1 MTTPGFVAKRDAPV
15 TRRGRPLDAPTDAR
29 LLAEAGRDSRAP
41 VPLWIALLL
50 GLVEGLTE
58 YLPVS
63 STGHLILVGH
73 WLGARDEASKTFEV
87 VIQAGAILA
96 VVVHY
101 RALLARRVKGLVRR
115 DPDAIRLAS
124 ALAIAFVPAAAI
136 GFLLHKKIKLYL
148 FNPTS
153 VAAALAIGGV
163 AMIVIERLLE
173 RRPHEEAQTLE
184 AVDAKKA
191 LWIGLAQ
198 CISLWPGAS
207 RAMCT
212 ILGGRVVG
220 LSREVSAE
228 FSFLLALPVL
238 GAATAYDLL
247 KNGKALFAMPGGFA
261 ALLVGFVVS
270 FLVAWGVIASFL
282 RYLRRFGLAPFGVYR
297 VALAALVL
305 LVLRT

>member
-1 MTTPGFVAKRDAPV
+1 M
-15 TRRGRPLDAPTDAR
+15 
-29 LLAEAGRDSRAP
+29 
-41 VPLWIALLL
+41 PLWIALLL

-101 RALLARRVKGLVRR
+101 RALLAKRVSGLIKR
-115 DPDAIRLAS
+115 DPDALRLAS
-124 ALAIAFVPAAAI
+124 ALAIAFVPAATV
-136 GFLLHKKIKLYL
+136 GFLFHKKIKAYL

-153 VAAALAIGGV
+153 VAAALAIGGL
-163 AMIVIERLLE
+163 AMIAIERALE
-173 RRPHEEAQTLE
+173 RRPHAEAQTLE

-198 CISLWPGAS
+198 CLSLWPGAS

-212 ILGGRVVG
+212 ILGGRLVG

-238 GAATAYDLL
+238 GAATAYDLA
-247 KNGKALFAMPGGFA
+247 KNGKALFASSGGGA
-261 ALLVGFVVS
+261 ALAVGFVVS
-270 FLVAWGVIASFL
+270 FFVAWGVIATFL

-297 VALAALVL
+297 VALAAVVL
-305 LVLRT
+305 LALRG

>member
-1 MTTPGFVAKRDAPV
+1 M
-15 TRRGRPLDAPTDAR
+15 
-29 LLAEAGRDSRAP
+29 
-41 VPLWIALLL
+41 PLWIASLL

-63 STGHLILVGH
+63 STGHLILAGH
-73 WLGARDEASKTFEV
+73 WLGARDEASKTFEI

-101 RALLARRVKGLVRR
+101 RELLGRRVQGLWRR
-115 DPDAIRLAS
+115 DPDAIRLAT
-124 ALAIAFVPAAAI
+124 ALAIAFVPAAAV
-136 GFLLHKKIKLYL
+136 GLLFHKKIKAYL

-153 VAAALAIGGV
+153 VALALAVGGV
-163 AMIVIERLLE
+163 AMVVIERLFE
-173 RRPHEEAQTLE
+173 KRHHPEATTLE
-184 AVDAKKA
+184 AVGPREA

-198 CISLWPGAS
+198 VLALWPGAS

-212 ILGGRVVG
+212 ILGGRLVG
-220 LSREVSAE
+220 LSREIAAE

-238 GAATAYDLL
+238 GAATAFDLY
-247 KNGKALFAMPGGFA
+247 KNGKALLAEPGSGV
-261 ALLVGFVVS
+261 ALGVGFVIS
-270 FLVAWGVIASFL
+270 FFVAWAVIASFL

-305 LVLRT
+305 VVLRH

>member
-1 MTTPGFVAKRDAPV
+1 M
-15 TRRGRPLDAPTDAR
+15 
-29 LLAEAGRDSRAP
+29 
-41 VPLWIALLL
+41 PLWIALLL

-73 WLGARDEASKTFEV
+73 WLGARDEASKSFEI

-101 RALLARRVKGLVRR
+101 RTLLARRVSGLMRR
-115 DPDAIRLAS
+115 DPDAIRLATS
-124 ALAIAFVPAAAI
+124 LAIAFVPAAAV
-136 GFLLHKKIKLYL
+136 GFLFHKKIKALL

-153 VAAALAIGGV
+153 VAVALAVGGV
-163 AMIVIERLLE
+163 AMIVVERLFE
-173 RRPHEEAQTLE
+173 RSDRPQAKTLE
-184 AVDAKKA
+184 EVDSKRAF
-191 LWIGLAQ
+191 WIGIAQ
-198 CISLWPGAS
+198 CFSLWPGAS

-212 ILGGRVVG
+212 ILGGRLTG

-238 GAATAYDLL
+238 GAATAFDLV
-247 KNGKALFAMPGGFA
+247 KNHKALFAEQGSTA
-261 ALLVGFVVS
+261 ALAVGFVVS
-270 FLVAWGVIASFL
+270 FFVAWAVIASFL
-282 RYLRRFGLAPFGVYR
+282 KYLRKYGLAPFGVYR

-305 LVLRT
+305 VVLRS